1 MSGIVAYYYVG
12 QGGGFLGSDGMA
24 GKDLEIRVGAADREW
39 LEASY
44 TTYNYQP
51 MNMSLKSFVPYGP
64 GHKDTLRIAMV
75 LFASNLFEMCPSF
88 DTVKREMDQVEYID
102 FSAGYNVPPHFKDL
116 LEESRSVDISE
127 RVTIYLAELREV
139 SI

>member
-44 TTYNYQP
+44 TTYTYQP
-51 MNMSLKSFVPYGP
+51 MSMSLRSFVPFGP
-64 GHKDTLRIAMV
+64 GHKDTLRIAMI
-75 LFASNLFEMCPSF
+75 LFASNLFETCPSF
-88 DTVKREMDQVEYID
+88 DTVKREMDQIEFID

-116 LEESRSVDISE
+116 LEESRSVDIGE
-127 RVTIYLAELREV
+127 KATIYLAELREV